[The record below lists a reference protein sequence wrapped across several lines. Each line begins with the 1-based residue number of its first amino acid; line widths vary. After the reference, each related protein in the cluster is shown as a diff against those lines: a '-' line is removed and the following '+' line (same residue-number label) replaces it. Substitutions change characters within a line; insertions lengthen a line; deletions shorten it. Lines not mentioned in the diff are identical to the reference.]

1 LEILMEVV
9 IKGYLALYWITK
21 GLAMNEGKNLMLTPS
36 IGVEQL

>member
-1 LEILMEVV
+1 MGIV

-21 GLAMNEGKNLMLTPS
+21 GLAMNEEKILMLTPS